1 MGLMIEKNEPFR
13 FTIYGQPATKKNSS
27 TIVRGRSV
35 LLPSKAYRLY
45 ESRFHRQLMDMRQT
59 MEIPHYHC
67 PVELTCFYWLESR
80 AHWPDLIGLE
90 QATADIMSD
99 QYKTVDHKRQLHRE
113 WILSDDR
120 IIKSWDGS
128 RIVGIDKTNPR
139 VEVTVTP
146 LEIEP
151 DEQDP
156 YILKMAA
163 EHSRLF

>member
-1 MGLMIEKNEPFR
+1 MLEPFR
-13 FTIYGQPATKKNSS
+13 FTIYSQPATKKNSQ
-27 TIVRGRSV
+27 TVIKGRSV
-35 LLPSKAYRLY
+35 ILPSKAYRRY
-45 ESRFHRQLMDMRQT
+45 SSIFHRQLMDMRKAF
-59 MEIPHYHC
+59 EVPHFSC

-80 AHWPDLIGLE
+80 SHFPDLIGLE

-99 QYKTVDHKRQLHRE
+99 EYKVIDHHRQLHKE

-128 RIVGIDKTNPR
+128 RIVGIDKTCPR
-139 VEVTVTP
+139 VEITVKP

-151 DEQDP
+151 DEPDP
-156 YILKMAA
+156 YIIKMAQ